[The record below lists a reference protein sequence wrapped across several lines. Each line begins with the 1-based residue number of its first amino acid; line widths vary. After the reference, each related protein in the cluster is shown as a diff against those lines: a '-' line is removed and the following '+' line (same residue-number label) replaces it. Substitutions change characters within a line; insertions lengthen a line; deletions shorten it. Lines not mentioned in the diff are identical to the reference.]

1 MDMAST
7 DVTPAASNLF
17 TVRKDVDKL
26 NDKMAKMYHHL
37 MAKLQYLCK
46 RARPE
51 LQTANSFLMTWVTQ
65 PDEDDWKNSDN
76 VSDTFTDQKIF
87 S

>member
-1 MDMAST
+1 MNKHD
-7 DVTPAASNLF
+7 N
-17 TVRKDVDKL
+17 
-26 NDKMAKMYHHL
+26 KMAEMYHHL
-37 MAKLQYLCK
+37 TAKLQYLCK

-51 LQTANSFLMTWVTQ
+51 LQTAISFLMTWVTQ